1 MLNNNDVKII
11 VRSDA
16 FKKSGIICCNNS
28 IKLDTVDE
36 SFIKRISTDS
46 LLSLS
51 SNLMISNAKDEEIIN
66 VIRREIK
73 REYKNKYNRVSEFY
87 ISSLGL
93 EDKVNLNK
101 KVTLKNIVNRVDAN
115 DFQLVEIKY
124 KIIDDNWTTISQINA
139 TLDDFV
145 GLIFDKKIDNFI
157 RLLRYRY
164 CEVYYSFYAIDIDE
178 FNFRSKDIMNA
189 LCTLLIISDLNNINI
204 NSKYRTKFRL

>member
-16 FKKSGIICCNNS
+16 FKKSGIVCCNNS
-28 IKLDTVDE
+28 IKLDTVEE
-36 SFIKRISTDS
+36 SFIEMISTDS

-51 SNLMISNAKDEEIIN
+51 NNLIISAEDEEIIN

-73 REYKNKYNRVSEFY
+73 RKYKNKYNRVSEFY
-87 ISSLGL
+87 IFSLGL

-101 KVTLKNIVNRVDAN
+101 KITLKNLANRVDAN
-115 DFQLVEIKY
+115 NFQLAEIKY
-124 KIIDDNWTTISQINA
+124 KIIDDNWVNIGQINA

-145 GLIFDKKIDNFI
+145 GLIFDKKIDNFLK
-157 RLLRYRY
+157 LLRYRY
-164 CEVYYSFYAIDIDE
+164 YEVYYSFSPIDE

-204 NSKYRTKFRL
+204 NSIYRTKFRL